1 MQITP
6 RVLKGFRDF
15 LPAEEARRAR
25 FVRILEDSFAGFGF
39 VPIDTPILEYADV
52 LLGKGGG
59 ETDKQVYRF
68 NDHGGRD
75 VAMRF
80 DLTVP
85 FARYM
90 AQHRNDLYLPFK
102 RYHIDKVFRGEN
114 TQRGRY
120 REFTQCDFDIV
131 GTSSI
136 SADLEIITVIAGAFR
151 ALGVPGV
158 TIHISHRALLN
169 RFLETLGIAD
179 RTESVLRTVDKL
191 RKIGR
196 EKTLEILSDEISREA
211 AEAILAFTQ
220 VEGDYSTVL
229 AHVESQLGTEGGEV
243 TDLRAI
249 GNALEQ
255 LDLTETV
262 RLDTSITRGLDYYTG
277 IVYETFLTGAEG
289 IGSVCSGGRYDD
301 LVTLY
306 SNESMPGVG
315 ASIGLD
321 RLLAA
326 LDELGIAGDDGAGA
340 DVLVAM
346 QDETLLGHY
355 HRLAMRLRD
364 AGFRCEVFPDTK
376 KLGRQFTFAEKKGIP
391 TVLICGRSEYEA
403 GTVNIRRITDRSQHD
418 GLLIDAA
425 IDTIRRLLDEDLP
438 GSDASGQDGTYRT
451 P

>member
-25 FVRILEDSFAGFGF
+25 FIRILEDSFASFGF
-39 VPIDTPILEYADV
+39 LPIDTPILEYAEV

-68 NDHGGRD
+68 DDHGGRD

-90 AQHRNDLYLPFK
+90 AQHRSELYLPFK
-102 RYHIDKVFRGEN
+102 RYHVDKVFRGEN

-169 RFLETLGIAD
+169 RYLATLGVED
-179 RTESVLRTVDKL
+179 HTEPVLRTIDKL

-196 EKTLEILSDEISREA
+196 EKTLEILSGEIGADA
-211 AEAILAFTQ
+211 AEAVLAFTEA
-220 VEGDYSTVL
+220 EGDYGAVL
-229 AHVESQLGTEGGEV
+229 SHVETLLGNDRAEV
-243 TDLRAI
+243 RALRAI
-249 GNALEQ
+249 GDALDGLGLNEV
-255 LDLTETV
+255 V

-277 IVYETFLTGAEG
+277 IVYETFLTGAES

-301 LVTLY
+301 LVALY

-326 LDELGIAGDDGAGA
+326 LDELGIAGDDGTGA

-346 QDETLLGHY
+346 QDESLLGHY
-355 HRLAMRLRD
+355 HVLAAGLRE
-364 AGFRCEVFPDTK
+364 AGLRCEVYPDTT
-376 KLGRQFTFAEKKGIP
+376 KLGKQFAFAERKGIP
-391 TVLICGRSEYEA
+391 FVLICGRAEYEA
-403 GTVNIRRITDRSQHD
+403 QTVSLRHIVD
-418 GLLIDAA
+418 GSRYDDLSLEAA
-425 IDTIRRLLDEDLP
+425 IGRMRHPRGTAED
-438 GSDASGQDGTYRT
+438 G
-451 P
+451 